1 MANTYVVIDL
11 ETTGL
16 DNSYDKIIEVAAV
29 KIKRGLIIDE
39 FSSLV
44 AIDTQLSE
52 EVSSLTGITDEMLVG
67 HPQIEAVIPALAE
80 FIGEADIIAHNAEF
94 DRSFLVR
101 HWPDER
107 SWIDSITLAQIV
119 FPCEPSYSLAWLTKA
134 LNIDNNNAHRALSDA
149 LATAELFIRMEKE
162 LLAFPDFLKEKLTQ
176 LSAGDGSAS
185 AAFVAKC
192 CANHGAAAAELSV
205 RAMTHSNS

>member
-16 DNSYDKIIEVAAV
+16 DNTYDKIIEVAAV
-29 KIKRGLIIDE
+29 KIRRGLIVEE
-39 FSSLV
+39 FSSLI
-44 AIDTQLSE
+44 AIDTPLTE
-52 EVSSLTGITDEMLVG
+52 EISSLTGITDEMLENQ
-67 HPQIEAVIPALAE
+67 PRIEAVIPTLAE
-80 FIGEADIIAHNAEF
+80 FIGEADIIAHNADF

-134 LNIDNNNAHRALSDA
+134 LDIDNNNAHRALSDA
-149 LATAELFIRMEKE
+149 LATAELFY
-162 LLAFPDFLKEKLTQ
+162 P
-176 LSAGDGSAS
+176 
-185 AAFVAKC
+185 
-192 CANHGAAAAELSV
+192 HGKRVEYFS
-205 RAMTHSNS
+205 